1 MSKLSTKFTRCLSA
15 TKRVPFLTVFAGIF
29 NFLILLGIFVIL
41 TTGNVAAQASP
52 TPSVSAIPSP
62 AATPNAAS
70 QSDLLLLQAQLQNQ
84 AQQLQ
89 QAQQDAFDAK
99 NSAGAAVTLSL
110 IAILFGIVGLVVGAL
125 AILRSRAR
133 TTGNSDTTEVE
144 AG

>member
-1 MSKLSTKFTRCLSA
+1 LSKLSTKFSRRLST
-15 TKRVPFLTVFAGIF
+15 TKKVLFLTVFAGILT
-29 NFLILLGIFVIL
+29 FLLLVGIFGSL
-41 TTGNVAAQASP
+41 TAGYAAAQASP
-52 TPSVSAIPSP
+52 TPAVSATPSP
-62 AATPNAAS
+62 AATPNPAS

-133 TTGNSDTTEVE
+133 TVRTNDSTEIE